1 MSNICFLQFQYLID
15 VDMTSYL
22 KFFHISLQES
32 YISNKA
38 NPCFSKGMGEIMMDQ
53 SNRMFYR

>member
-15 VDMTSYL
+15 VDLTSYL
-22 KFFHISLQES
+22 KFFHISLHES

-38 NPCFSKGMGEIMMDQ
+38 NASVKGWEK
-53 SNRMFYR
+53 

>member
-1 MSNICFLQFQYLID
+1 MIYSIINDTGTICPLCFLQFQYLID

-38 NPCFSKGMGEIMMDQ
+38 NASVKGWEK
-53 SNRMFYR
+53 

>member
-1 MSNICFLQFQYLID
+1 MIYSIINDTGTICPIYVFLQFQYLID

-38 NPCFSKGMGEIMMDQ
+38 NASVKGWEK
-53 SNRMFYR
+53 

>member
-22 KFFHISLQES
+22 KFFHTNLQES
-32 YISNKA
+32 YINNKA
-38 NPCFSKGMGEIMMDQ
+38 NASVKGWEK
-53 SNRMFYR
+53 

>member
-15 VDMTSYL
+15 VDMTYL

-38 NPCFSKGMGEIMMDQ
+38 NASVKGWEK
-53 SNRMFYR
+53 

>member
-1 MSNICFLQFQYLID
+1 MIPVLYVQYMFFAVPIFNWCA
-15 VDMTSYL
+15 DMTSYL

-38 NPCFSKGMGEIMMDQ
+38 NASVKGWEK
-53 SNRMFYR
+53 

>member
-1 MSNICFLQFQYLID
+1 MIYSIINDTGTICPLCFLQFQYLID
-15 VDMTSYL
+15 MDMTSYL

-38 NPCFSKGMGEIMMDQ
+38 NASVKGWEK
-53 SNRMFYR
+53 